1 MKRLSTLRGGIKEH
15 GHPMGYR
22 ETILIVDDESTLR
35 SIFSDLMTAQ
45 GYRCITAANAV
56 DALQIVE
63 ANLFKLDMLVTD
75 IRMPGGLDGVG
86 LASKARELQ
95 PDVAILLITGYA
107 KSPAMKEARARDYR
121 VLEKPFRH
129 VDLQAAIAEELG
141 KRRGNAVA
149 AKAGGSIT
157 SIDEAR
163 KSKR

>member
-1 MKRLSTLRGGIKEH
+1 
-15 GHPMGYR
+15 MGYR
-22 ETILIVDDESTLR
+22 ETILIVDDDSTLR

-56 DALQIVE
+56 DALQIIE

-75 IRMPGGLDGVG
+75 IRMPGALDGVG

-95 PDVAILLITGYA
+95 SDVAVLLITGYA
-107 KSPAMKEARARDYR
+107 KSQAMKESKARGYR

-129 VDLQAAIAEELG
+129 VDLEAAIAEELG
-141 KRRGNAVA
+141 KRRGDEATER
-149 AKAGGSIT
+149 AGGSIT